1 MADLQQGHSDLN
13 IWLRDDLGSEDRE
26 ISVAVR
32 HLPWDDALAIKLLE
46 VTQPENDELFP
57 IRKWYGLTK
66 FFEELTN
73 KNAKAEVVFEEETD
87 SDKKIAH
94 TVKVDHR
101 VFRYRASDPEGH
113 RVVCMHNAKQGTV
126 QSGDVLIFDDY
137 EKVFSTFSE
146 GVAVFDPEGSETA
159 VDVFNQCGSSVLI
172 TDSATHNGTG
182 IDKAFQRIREIEE
195 EDLSRNGEE
204 VSEAA
209 EEDMQKSLQVLRAAA
224 VEESVEGGEH
234 EECSLILRADEDFE
248 IRYVDVN
255 GNAIQRDVQWV
266 VSSAS
271 ENVPNSESDQ
281 EILTPGKE
289 KTLFLGGGLNNSDG
303 HRRKEGHQDHVA
315 CRAQALGALVGL
327 DPTMVED
334 LRIAGEYHDEG
345 KKDERFQKLL
355 RNDRKTK
362 DGELRAKSRFLMSH
376 SRERELR
383 NTYELQ
389 GWRHEQRSVA
399 EFQCACENHEQLK
412 ALSEFDKQLIE
423 RLIGTSHGH
432 GRATFRYETA
442 YLLPQEKYDFLNVS
456 PELNDIS
463 KRLFD
468 SGEWETI
475 IDHTNQRYGFWGIS
489 YLEAL
494 LRAADITCSKEGL

>member
-1 MADLQQGHSDLN
+1 MQ
-13 IWLRDDLGSEDRE
+13 
-26 ISVAVR
+26 AV
-32 HLPWDDALAIKLLE
+32 PKLKG
-46 VTQPENDELFP
+46 FKS
-57 IRKWYGLTK
+57 IH
-66 FFEELTN
+66 
-73 KNAKAEVVFEEETD
+73 AKAEVVFEEETD

-255 GNAIQRDVQWV
+255 G
-266 VSSAS
+266 
-271 ENVPNSESDQ
+271 
-281 EILTPGKE
+281 
-289 KTLFLGGGLNNSDG
+289 
-303 HRRKEGHQDHVA
+303 
-315 CRAQALGALVGL
+315 
-327 DPTMVED
+327 
-334 LRIAGEYHDEG
+334 
-345 KKDERFQKLL
+345 
-355 RNDRKTK
+355 
-362 DGELRAKSRFLMSH
+362 
-376 SRERELR
+376 
-383 NTYELQ
+383 
-389 GWRHEQRSVA
+389 
-399 EFQCACENHEQLK
+399 
-412 ALSEFDKQLIE
+412 LSLIH
-423 RLIGTSHGH
+423 I
-432 GRATFRYETA
+432 
-442 YLLPQEKYDFLNVS
+442 
-456 PELNDIS
+456 
-463 KRLFD
+463 
-468 SGEWETI
+468 
-475 IDHTNQRYGFWGIS
+475 
-489 YLEAL
+489 
-494 LRAADITCSKEGL
+494 